1 MINEFFKNITLA
13 SFTLEMIRVSN
24 FMTFIISGTDI
35 IGAWFANRNSYI
47 QEIMNILTIIIN
59 NITLCLIATC
69 LFKGITININEVVFF
84 GVIYICAMCV
94 YSNTI
99 TFSEKIRVIAEN
111 EEVGNN
117 E

>member
-13 SFTLEMIRVSN
+13 SFTLEMIHVGK
-24 FMTFIISGTDI
+24 FMTLIIAI
-35 IGAWFANRNSYI
+35 IDTMGAWFANRNSYI
-47 QEIMNILTIIIN
+47 QEIINIITLIIN
-59 NITLCLIATC
+59 TITLFLITYC
-69 LFKGITININEVVFF
+69 YYKGLHINIYEVIFF

-99 TFSEKIRVIAEN
+99 TFSEKIRIIAEN
-111 EEVGNN
+111 EEVENN